1 MRTRSALRM
10 YAIGSLS
17 SQRAPATRGTSRRR
31 CSQGL
36 RRRAR
41 RSGIRLF
48 CFAHILVGE
57 PGSTS
62 PEYALDGDASM
73 KKPAATRKSKTR
85 SRAAARKSP
94 ARRAVAP
101 ATKARSKARSKVRSK
116 VRSKA
121 KRPRRQTFVASHF
134 DESDFEQGLRRYA
147 KYRDLGIAAA
157 TNGLAQAHV
166 IRMVPPCDPAEVS
179 KRHYHDV
186 DFQMI
191 YVLKGWIKG
200 EYEGAG
206 VVTMREGSCWL
217 QPPRIKHTV
226 LDYSDDCE
234 LLEIV
239 LPADFKTVELE

>member
-1 MRTRSALRM
+1 
-10 YAIGSLS
+10 
-17 SQRAPATRGTSRRR
+17 
-31 CSQGL
+31 
-36 RRRAR
+36 
-41 RSGIRLF
+41 
-48 CFAHILVGE
+48 
-57 PGSTS
+57 
-62 PEYALDGDASM
+62 M
-73 KKPAATRKSKTR
+73 KKPAAKRKSTTR
-85 SRAAARKSP
+85 SRAAARKSS
-94 ARRAVAP
+94 ARRAGAAAP
-101 ATKARSKARSKVRSK
+101 RARPR
-116 VRSKA
+116 A

-134 DESDFEQGLRRYA
+134 DETDFEQGLRRYA

-186 DFQMI
+186 DFQMV

-217 QPPRIKHTV
+217 QPARIKHTV